1 MLPPDEAGN
10 ILQKTESSI
19 GPYVLHDFFLY
30 HFLRYGTAP
39 QKIYFLACHTF
50 QNSFRKEEI
59 KKWLQ
64 VFIKR
69 FYTQQFKRNCMPDG
83 VKVGSVSLSPRGDFR
98 MPSDANYQN
107 VLAELEKIKV
117 KD

>member
-1 MLPPDEAGN
+1 
-10 ILQKTESSI
+10 
-19 GPYVLHDFFLY
+19 
-30 HFLRYGTAP
+30 
-39 QKIYFLACHTF
+39 
-50 QNSFRKEEI
+50 
-59 KKWLQ
+59 
-64 VFIKR
+64 
-69 FYTQQFKRNCMPDG
+69 MPDG

>member
-1 MLPPDEAGN
+1 MV
-10 ILQKTESSI
+10 TSI
-19 GPYVLHDFFLY
+19 
-30 HFLRYGTAP
+30 
-39 QKIYFLACHTF
+39 
-50 QNSFRKEEI
+50 
-59 KKWLQ
+59 
-64 VFIKR
+64 IKR